1 MKGMLA
7 RQTHLLL
14 LLLLTPRWGATAEG
28 SGEQTPWDASA
39 RDARDEEMTNA
50 VPGARGEGRGREL
63 VRVGKKP
70 GPGENRWEVNLLLNE
85 CTCVGD
91 DNGRLIWTGHSF
103 LN

>member
-1 MKGMLA
+1 MFA
-7 RQTHLLL
+7 RPGGV
-14 LLLLTPRWGATAEG
+14 LLLTLRWGATAEG

-39 RDARDEEMTNA
+39 RDAMQREGRRNDER
-50 VPGARGEGRGREL
+50 GARGPGGGAGIHGREL

-70 GPGENRWEVNLLLNE
+70 GPRWGKPPHVHVSL
-85 CTCVGD
+85 CVGD